1 MARPNDFHERQK
13 TARPAACAQPGT
25 TVNRYAFPSY
35 EYVNII
41 TLLFIVSNSCTA
53 PSCAILPSRSVPDSI
68 GDYMSQA
75 LDPKDT
81 CVLVTGGAGFIG
93 SHTVVQLL
101 EGGYQVVVVDDLSN
115 SSAVAIDRVKT
126 IVGDEAAK
134 NLAFYEANVLDRDA
148 MNKIFDTHQI
158 DRVIHFAGFKAVG
171 ESVSKP
177 VEYYHNNIENTLVL
191 IDVMRNHGCKS
202 IIFSSSSTVYGDP
215 DNPPVTEE
223 DPKKPAT
230 NPYGW
235 TKWMIEQ
242 ILMDVHTA
250 DPEWDVVLL
259 RYFNPIGAHPSGLIG
274 EDPKGIPN
282 NLVPYVAQVA
292 VGKLEAVQVFGTDY
306 PTPDGTGVR
315 AYIHVCDLASG
326 HVAALNWMNGKTG
339 VEIFN
344 LGTGT
349 GTSVLEVVAAFS
361 KACGKELPYVIRER
375 RAGDI
380 AANWCDASKAERMM
394 GWKAQYDI
402 ADMCRD
408 SWNWQSHNPNG
419 FADAE

>member
-1 MARPNDFHERQK
+1 M
-13 TARPAACAQPGT
+13 
-25 TVNRYAFPSY
+25 
-35 EYVNII
+35 NI
-41 TLLFIVSNSCTA
+41 LL
-53 PSCAILPSRSVPDSI
+53 
-68 GDYMSQA
+68 
-75 LDPKDT
+75 
-81 CVLVTGGAGFIG
+81 TGGMGFIG
-93 SHTVVQLL
+93 SHTAVVLI
-101 EGGYQVVVVDDLSN
+101 EAGHDVVLFDNLSN
-115 SSAVAIDRVKT
+115 ADRS
-126 IVGDEAAK
+126 
-134 NLAFYEANVLDRDA
+134 VLDRIETITGRRPVFIEGDIRDA
-148 MNKIFDTHQI
+148 AAMEKALDGV
-158 DRVIHFAGFKAVG
+158 DAVIHFAGLKAVG

-292 VGKLEAVQVFGTDY
+292 VGKLEAVQVFGNDY

-315 AYIHVCDLASG
+315 DYIHVCDLASG

-408 SWNWQSHNPNG
+408 SWNWQSHNPDG
-419 FADAE
+419 YKTAE

>member
-1 MARPNDFHERQK
+1 
-13 TARPAACAQPGT
+13 
-25 TVNRYAFPSY
+25 
-35 EYVNII
+35 
-41 TLLFIVSNSCTA
+41 
-53 PSCAILPSRSVPDSI
+53 
-68 GDYMSQA
+68 MSKA

-101 EGGYQVVVVDDLSN
+101 EGGYQVVIVDDLSN

-126 IVGDEAAK
+126 IVGEEAAK
-134 NLAFYEANVLDRDA
+134 NLTFYEANVLDREA

-292 VGKLEAVQVFGTDY
+292 VGKLEAVQVFGNDY

-315 AYIHVCDLASG
+315 DYIHVMDLARG
-326 HVAALNWMNGKTG
+326 HVSAIAYMAAHTG
-339 VEIFN
+339 ESIFN
-344 LGTGT
+344 LGTGR
-349 GTSVLEVVAAFS
+349 GYSVLEMVHAFEAANHVHV
-361 KACGKELPYVIRER
+361 PYRIAPR
-375 RAGDI
+375 RAGDLPTVY
-380 AANWCDASKAERMM
+380 ACPDKSARVL
-394 GWKAQYDI
+394 GWHADYSLE
-402 ADMCRD
+402 DMCRD
-408 SWNWQSHNPNG
+408 SWRWQTQNPNG
-419 FADAE
+419 YETA